1 MKKIIL
7 LAVFCTQA
15 MGYLSEESVTNCLG
29 HDFKLKVAHDVL
41 PLGFLS
47 KELSVVKKK
56 CDIKIKSVSYIWI
69 KKEWN
74 VDVCRTPVHIKAGTY
89 SPEVLRKSGPC
100 PNKTSGY
107 CKAAY
112 ELIGLIED
120 DGLIFAKGE
129 KEDPLSEHGQIY
141 CAYALLNK
149 YLKNG
154 EILSRYENSG
164 PYRPK
169 VHPSSKS
176 NLKEERKE
184 KREEK
189 KGESIESKIKRSP
202 PPPEILPKI
211 ETKETLP
218 VPSGESL

>member
-7 LAVFCTQA
+7 LAAFCTQA

-41 PLGFLS
+41 PLGLLS

-56 CDIKIKSVSYIWI
+56 CDIKIKSISYIWM
-69 KKEWN
+69 KKDWN

-107 CKAAY
+107 CKTAD
-112 ELIGLIED
+112 ELISLIED

-129 KEDPLSEHGQIY
+129 KEDPLSEHGRIY
-141 CAYALLNK
+141 CIYALLNK

-164 PYRPK
+164 PYRPEGRL
-169 VHPSSKS
+169 PS
-176 NLKEERKE
+176 NPKEEREEEKEE

-189 KGESIESKIKRSP
+189 KEESDIKQS
-202 PPPEILPKI
+202 LP
-211 ETKETLP
+211 
-218 VPSGESL
+218 PSGKFL